1 MANDLSFGQLSTVLT
16 EITNQATGI
25 KTVAPVDTGS
35 FVAVA
40 QMALKTGYDPLTT
53 AISQVLSRTIFSVR
67 PYTRKFKGLNV
78 SNQRYGNHVRKLL
91 VIDKPFEDDD
101 RFNLI
106 DGNSIDQY
114 RVNKP
119 KVLQTNFYGAETYQK
134 SLTIFKDQ
142 LDCAFSSPDEFAS
155 FIAMVMQNASD
166 MIEQAHEETA
176 RATINNLISGIY
188 RAETG
193 GAPSVNLAKSNGGK
207 RAVNLLA
214 LYNQRNATSLTVND
228 IFKTANFE
236 GFVKFAFST
245 INTIA
250 DLMTDRNTL
259 FSSQLTDYTII
270 RHTPKNRM
278 KFYMYTDLV
287 NKINSEVYSTIFN
300 PDFLKLVD
308 FESVNFWQSS
318 LNPSSVNTKPA
329 MLKKDGTIGVV
340 DSAAGTSTTISNV
353 LGVLFDEEA
362 AGYTTVNEWSQP
374 SPFNARGGYYNQFW
388 HFTDRYWNDFTEN
401 AVVFYIEDVETPV
414 S

>member
-1 MANDLSFGQLSTVLT
+1 MANDLSFDQLSTVLT
-16 EITNQATGI
+16 EITNQATGVNNI
-25 KTVAPVDTGS
+25 TPLDTGS
-35 FVAVA
+35 FVSVA

-53 AISQVLSRTIFSVR
+53 AISQVLSKTIFSVR

-91 VIDKPFEDDD
+91 TIDKPFEDDD
-101 RFNLI
+101 RFKLA
-106 DGNSIDQY
+106 DGESIDQY

-119 KVLQTNFYGAETYQK
+119 KVLQTNFYGAEIYQK

-155 FIAMVMQNASD
+155 FISMIMQNASD

-188 RAETG
+188 TMEGTSGDVA
-193 GAPSVNLAKSNGGK
+193 AKANGG
-207 RAVNLLA
+207 RRSINLLV
-214 LYNQRNATSLTVND
+214 LYNQMNGSALKVED
-228 IFKTANFE
+228 VFKAANFE

-259 FSSQLTDYTII
+259 FSSQLTDYPVI
-270 RHTPKNRM
+270 RHTPKDRM
-278 KFYMYTDLV
+278 KFYLYTDLV
-287 NKINSEVYSTIFN
+287 NKINSEVYSTVFN

-308 FESVNFWQSS
+308 FERVNFWQSA
-318 LNPSSVNTKPA
+318 LDPSTINTKPSI
-329 MLKKDGTIGVV
+329 LKKDGTVV
-340 DSAAGTSTTISNV
+340 LAGTPTNISNV
-353 LGVLFDEEA
+353 FGVLFDEEA

-401 AVVFYIEDVETPV
+401 AVMFFIEDGGTA